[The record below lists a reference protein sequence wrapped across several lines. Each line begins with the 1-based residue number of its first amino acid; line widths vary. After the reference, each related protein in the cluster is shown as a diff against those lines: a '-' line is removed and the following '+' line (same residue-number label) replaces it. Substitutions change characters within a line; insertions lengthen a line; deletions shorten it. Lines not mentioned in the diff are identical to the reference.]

1 MNNGFDLMITIIP
14 IITVLGFVIVIG
26 TIVYK
31 RSIKDSASTS
41 IVSKQTDVQQNPHN
55 HDE

>member
-14 IITVLGFVIVIG
+14 VIAAVGFIIVIG

-55 HDE
+55 HDD